1 MERAPAPVDQTL
13 PAPMSCPRADAIV
26 VLGSTVHEDGSLPL
40 YARQRAVRAAMLYAA
55 GVAPRV
61 IFSGRC
67 NLTAPQPPAISE
79 AAAMAA
85 YAESLGT
92 PREALLLEEES
103 RDTIGNAY
111 FVGRRFLEPNG
122 WKSIRVVT
130 SDFHVPRTTW
140 VFHKILGPDYDVS
153 FSPASTELDATIIA
167 ARARAEGDIITFLM
181 EWIGTIDEGDR
192 AGIDRFIQEEH
203 PGYAPN
209 PSVSREEIQERV
221 NEIARVH
228 RVLDMHGWRAQTSR
242 AERDV
247 KL

>member
-1 MERAPAPVDQTL
+1 M
-13 PAPMSCPRADAIV
+13 PRYHADAIV
-26 VLGSTVHEDGSLPL
+26 VLGSTVNDDGSLPTH
-40 YARQRAVRAAMLYAA
+40 ARQRAVRAVMLLAA
-55 GVAPRV
+55 GVAPRI

-67 NLTAPQPPAISE
+67 NLTATEPPAISE

-85 YAESLGT
+85 LAESLGA
-92 PREALLLEEES
+92 PRDAILLEEES

-122 WKSIRVVT
+122 WSSIRVVT

-140 VFHKILGPDYDVS
+140 VFQKMLGDAYDVS
-153 FSPASTELDATIIA
+153 FSPASTELDATVIA

-181 EWIGTIDEGDR
+181 EWIGPIPEGNRD
-192 AGIDRFIQEEH
+192 AVDRFIREEH
-203 PGYAPN
+203 PAYAAN

-228 RVLDMHGWRAQTSR
+228 RLIETSGWRSR
-242 AERDV
+242 ASEERNV

>member
-1 MERAPAPVDQTL
+1 MRGYH
-13 PAPMSCPRADAIV
+13 ADAIV
-26 VLGSTVHEDGSLPL
+26 VLGSTVNADGSLPL
-40 YARQRAVRAAMLYAA
+40 HAEQRAARAASLHAA

-61 IFSGRC
+61 IFSGCC
-67 NLTAPQPPAISE
+67 NLTAPESPPISE

-85 YAESLGT
+85 YAESVGT
-92 PREALLLEEES
+92 PRSAILLEEES

-111 FVGRRFLEPNG
+111 FVARRFLEPNG
-122 WKSIRVVT
+122 WTSIRVVT

-140 VFHKILGPDYDVS
+140 VFQKILGAAYDIS

-181 EWIGTIDEGDR
+181 EWIGPIAEGDR
-192 AGIDRFIQEEH
+192 PAIERFIHEEH

-209 PSVSREEIQERV
+209 PAISRQEIQERV

-228 RVLDMHGWRAQTSR
+228 RVVETHGLRGQRARQ
-242 AERDV
+242 EREV
-247 KL
+247 EL

>member
-1 MERAPAPVDQTL
+1 MRGYH
-13 PAPMSCPRADAIV
+13 ADAIV
-26 VLGSTVHEDGSLPL
+26 VLGSTVNVDGSLPL
-40 YARQRAVRAAMLYAA
+40 HAQQRTARAASHHAA

-61 IFSGRC
+61 IFSGCC
-67 NLTAPQPPAISE
+67 NLTAVEPPPVSE

-92 PREALLLEEES
+92 PRGAMLLEEES

-122 WKSIRVVT
+122 WTSIRVVT

-140 VFHKILGPDYDVS
+140 VFQKILGPGYDVS

-167 ARARAEGDIITFLM
+167 ARARAEADIITFLM
-181 EWIGTIDEGDR
+181 EWIGPIAEGDR
-192 AGIDRFIQEEH
+192 PAVERFIHQEH
-203 PGYAPN
+203 PAYASNAPI
-209 PSVSREEIQERV
+209 SRDEIQERV

-228 RVLDMHGWRAQTSR
+228 RVVDTHGLRGNRARQ
-242 AERDV
+242 EREV
-247 KL
+247 EL

>member
-1 MERAPAPVDQTL
+1 MRGYH
-13 PAPMSCPRADAIV
+13 ADAIV
-26 VLGSTVHEDGSLPL
+26 VLGSTVNDDGSLPL
-40 YARQRAVRAAMLYAA
+40 HARQRAVRAAMLYAA

-67 NLTAPQPPAISE
+67 NLTATDPPAISE

-85 YAESLGT
+85 LAQSLGT
-92 PREALLLEEES
+92 PRDAIHLEEES

-111 FVGRRFLEPNG
+111 FVAQRFLEPNG
-122 WKSIRVVT
+122 WSSIRVVT

-140 VFHKILGPDYDVS
+140 VFQKVLGPAYDVS

-181 EWIGTIDEGDR
+181 EWIGPIAEGDR
-192 AGIDRFIQEEH
+192 EAVERFIREEH
-203 PGYAPN
+203 PAYALN
-209 PSVSREEIQERV
+209 PSVTCEEIQERV

-228 RVLDMHGWRAQTSR
+228 RVVETHGLLGHRLRQ
-242 AERDV
+242 ERDV
-247 KL
+247 EL